1 MLRIGI
7 CDDSQHDRDLI
18 RENVW
23 KALFDYE
30 DIEIAIFTS
39 GQQVIEAI
47 KQETFDC
54 ELLLLDIM
62 MEPVDGMQ
70 VAEYIRTNKVDVD
83 IIFVTQSAQYV
94 YQGYIYK
101 AFSYVLKESV
111 EEDMGREVLRYVDE
125 LNASE
130 ECLNVTSK
138 GKARRIPIN
147 TIRYIESNGRL
158 LLIHLK
164 KEDVLFYA
172 KMGEI
177 EPVLCER
184 GFIRTHQSFMIRE
197 ADIRSMTREQ
207 VNCGSYSVPISRRY
221 YQEIRDIFDKKKNKE
236 KEHAKF

>member
-18 RENVW
+18 RESVV
-23 KALFDYE
+23 KTLFDYE

-47 KQETFDC
+47 ECGAFDC
-54 ELLLLDIM
+54 ELLLLDIVM
-62 MEPVDGMQ
+62 KPIDGMQ
-70 VAEYIRTNKVDVD
+70 VADYIRINKVDVD
-83 IIFVTQSAQYV
+83 IIFVTQSTKYV
-94 YQGYIYK
+94 YQGYMYK
-101 AFSYVLKESV
+101 AFSYILKESA
-111 EEDMGREVLRYVDE
+111 EENMEREIMRYVDE

-130 ECLNVTSK
+130 ECINVTSK

-147 TIRYIESNGRL
+147 AIHYIESNGRL
-158 LLIHLK
+158 LLIHLE
-164 KEDVLFYA
+164 KEDVPFYA

-184 GFIRTHQSFMIRE
+184 GFIRTHQSFMVRV

-221 YQEIRDIFDKKKNKE
+221 YQEIRDLFDRSKK
-236 KEHAKF
+236 